1 MAEINLPN
9 VKELLWQQMD
19 AGLRS
24 FIPHFPNNE
33 IMRPT
38 CLRHVKFGELSLE
51 HIIPQQAVALDPI
64 AVREAITRNQ
74 RTALPYYVKNH

>member
-19 AGLRS
+19 ADLRS

-33 IMRPT
+33 IMCPA
-38 CLRHVKFGELSLE
+38 CLRH
-51 HIIPQQAVALDPI
+51 
-64 AVREAITRNQ
+64 
-74 RTALPYYVKNH
+74 